1 MAFGH
6 HHRNIWHLSIK
17 KYGPLVDF
25 DKKISSTKRRGGI
38 SGQHITIAI
47 SQSSMTK
54 MKKIQIRLNKWDYF
68 VISYLGMRRNVK
80 SHAFIYGHC
89 RDRKTFEKRIDMN
102 LKVTLNFDVRQ
113 RCGAAPKRIHVG
125 GECFN
130 NLEWNHRQSVAV
142 LLTWEFASQKM
153 TWIHIL
159 QRLHQST
166 CEGGVSVIYFFNVDM
181 EREKRSFV
189 FSASF

>member
-1 MAFGH
+1 MIQIP
-6 HHRNIWHLSIK
+6 NSLLI
-17 KYGPLVDF
+17 DTQN
-25 DKKISSTKRRGGI
+25 KISFTSSHETSFLEKNIRSPTVSWPSVLKLREVRRG
-38 SGQHITIAI
+38 
-47 SQSSMTK
+47 SSCF
-54 MKKIQIRLNKWDYF
+54 LNNHCYHVFKVYC
-68 VISYLGMRRNVK
+68 
-80 SHAFIYGHC
+80 IYSFF
-89 RDRKTFEKRIDMN
+89 RKTFEKRIDMN

-153 TWIHIL
+153 IWIHIL